1 MARSTVT
8 LLTLFTIL
16 VLSLVGCGS
25 AGGGGGGATSAG
37 TAVGDT
43 TSVGATTS
51 GGGGKE
57 GTAPAEMTSSTVGL
71 APVNPDTSG
80 TASLTTGA
88 SGTATLTNTDGGEV
102 EVGLRLQNLED
113 LPDAEHPADIHQ
125 GGTCADVQAGD
136 DSAPVLYSLDSVFT
150 AANHAGSSRT
160 RIPGVSVAELLS
172 GTAKYINV
180 HDEQHGNETPPSI
193 ACADLSSSSSGG
205 SAIGATRQD

>member
-1 MARSTVT
+1 
-8 LLTLFTIL
+8 
-16 VLSLVGCGS
+16 
-25 AGGGGGGATSAG
+25 
-37 TAVGDT
+37 
-43 TSVGATTS
+43 
-51 GGGGKE
+51 
-57 GTAPAEMTSSTVGL
+57 MTSSTVVL

-88 SGTATLTNTDGGEV
+88 SGTATLTNTDGGV

-113 LPDAEHPADIHQ
+113 LPDAEHPADLHQ

-136 DSAPVLYSLDSVFT
+136 DSAPDLYSLNSVLT

-160 RIPGVSVAELLS
+160 QIPGVSVADLLS

-193 ACADLSSSSSGG
+193 ACADLSLSSSGG